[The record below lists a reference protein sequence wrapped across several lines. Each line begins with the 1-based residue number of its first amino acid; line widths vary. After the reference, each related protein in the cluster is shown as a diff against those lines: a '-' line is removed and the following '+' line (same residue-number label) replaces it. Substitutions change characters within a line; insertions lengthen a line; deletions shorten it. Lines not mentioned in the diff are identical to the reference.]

1 MKTINILIVGVGG
14 QGVIMASDLLA
25 KIGIKEGLDVK
36 KSEIHGMAQRGGSVE
51 SHVRIG
57 DKVLAPL
64 IPKGAADFMISVE
77 QVEALRHLDDIS
89 KDSTILV
96 STFRAIPPS
105 VTVGGETYPETD
117 KIEAELK
124 RHSNHVAMIDVPSL
138 MRKVGNPR
146 VANIILLGAM
156 SVFMPF
162 SAAKWLEVIEESMPA
177 KILEINK
184 TAFSVGREA
193 GEKIKSGF

>member
-1 MKTINILIVGVGG
+1 MV
-14 QGVIMASDLLA
+14 
-25 KIGIKEGLDVK
+25 
-36 KSEIHGMAQRGGSVE
+36 
-51 SHVRIG
+51 
-57 DKVLAPL
+57 
-64 IPKGAADFMISVE
+64 
-77 QVEALRHLDDIS
+77 
-89 KDSTILV
+89 
-96 STFRAIPPS
+96 
-105 VTVGGETYPETD
+105 
-117 KIEAELK
+117 
-124 RHSNHVAMIDVPSL
+124 DVPSL